1 MNIEIEKVRSIK
13 KMSKVTLVTGGAR
26 SGKSNFAEEL
36 CKKKSSKVSY
46 IATAIPFDDGMKDR
60 IKKHKDQRPNY
71 WNTFEIKMNVYKN
84 LDEIIKKSDVILL
97 DCVTVL
103 VNNIIFYDE
112 LDFDNITYKEV
123 DKLELKVKNEFKNI
137 IEIIK
142 KSKIDFIFVTNE
154 IGLGIVPEN
163 KLARIYRDIVGR
175 MNQYIAKNSDEVY
188 FVVSGIPNK
197 IKG

>member
-1 MNIEIEKVRSIK
+1 
-13 KMSKVTLVTGGAR
+13 MSKITLVTGGAR

-103 VNNIIFYDE
+103 VNNIIFYDD